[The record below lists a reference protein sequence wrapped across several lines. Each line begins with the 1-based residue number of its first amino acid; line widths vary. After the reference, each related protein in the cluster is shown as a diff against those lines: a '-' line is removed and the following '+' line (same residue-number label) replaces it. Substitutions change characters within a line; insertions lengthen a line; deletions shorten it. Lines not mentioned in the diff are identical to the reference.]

1 MHVRNHSL
9 QFLFGDVEKVVR
21 WSVSSVHGN
30 GDARRV
36 DGDDG
41 DGKKV
46 VVHVFL
52 KGFLKVFFN

>member
-1 MHVRNHSL
+1 MQV
-9 QFLFGDVEKVVR
+9 FLGDVEKVVR
-21 WSVSSVHGN
+21 WSVSSVRGN

-41 DGKKV
+41 DGEKV

-52 KGFLKVFFN
+52 KGFLKVFF